1 MLNVVFQRLRSTIF
15 EMPFLHLFTDWNIF
29 GSGHALLLKSLLFQN
44 AVSHMLYSNLPS
56 FTPSLNV

>member
-1 MLNVVFQRLRSTIF
+1 MDFMFEWQELYLTSERS
-15 EMPFLHLFTDWNIF
+15 EHIF